1 MEINLKE
8 KLRAL
13 RHQKNVT
20 QEALANHLGITPQS
34 VGKWERG
41 EGFPDITLLP
51 RIAFYFDVTVDELLC
66 VDKVKR
72 EEAIGEYQKRSLVC
86 QQNGDNKGNLAI
98 WEEAYAEYPNDC
110 RVIEGLMF
118 AINREAAYP
127 CLKEKADRIIAL
139 GEELLQKSKDERKKE
154 RAIQRLS
161 YIYDGIDKEKAL
173 YYADMSG
180 SFNITREELRST
192 ILDGEEGVKACQS
205 YIMSLIHTAAMTAS
219 GMTSKIKFS
228 HEETIEAYRF
238 AIDILKRL
246 YSDGNIGFYAFDVSY
261 YYRNIALQY
270 AEMNDTENTL
280 KVLEE
285 SCKYAIIEA
294 NLTDM
299 DYTAPMV
306 NRMKHKK
313 SDTYKNYKGN
323 ACNLRLEALKDKRFD
338 FVRNEEA
345 FQKIIADLKE
355 YAE

>member
-1 MEINLKE
+1 
-8 KLRAL
+8 
-13 RHQKNVT
+13 
-20 QEALANHLGITPQS
+20 
-34 VGKWERG
+34 
-41 EGFPDITLLP
+41 
-51 RIAFYFDVTVDELLC
+51 
-66 VDKVKR
+66 
-72 EEAIGEYQKRSLVC
+72 
-86 QQNGDNKGNLAI
+86 
-98 WEEAYAEYPNDC
+98 
-110 RVIEGLMF
+110 
-118 AINREAAYP
+118 
-127 CLKEKADRIIAL
+127 
-139 GEELLQKSKDERKKE
+139 
-154 RAIQRLS
+154 
-161 YIYDGIDKEKAL
+161 
-173 YYADMSG
+173 
-180 SFNITREELRST
+180 
-192 ILDGEEGVKACQS
+192 
-205 YIMSLIHTAAMTAS
+205 
-219 GMTSKIKFS
+219 MTSKIKFS

-246 YSDGNIGFYAFDVSY
+246 YSDGNIGFYAFYVSY